1 MIALDRSAPRELTVL
16 YDAHCP
22 LCRTARQWLYRQPT
36 YVPLRFIPAASVA
49 ARRRFPLLDPAETLR
64 DITVVD
70 DAGRVYRG
78 PKAWVMC
85 LWATREHRDRALS
98 LAQPRLWPLA
108 KRFVAWVSTHRKAL
122 GGVGRVVLGGGT
134 SG

>member
-1 MIALDRSAPRELTVL
+1 M
-16 YDAHCP
+16 
-22 LCRTARQWLYRQPT
+22 
-36 YVPLRFIPAASVA
+36 PLRFIPAASGA

-85 LWATREHRDRALS
+85 LWATREHRARALS
-98 LAQPRLWPLA
+98 LAQPTLWPLA
-108 KRFVAWVSTHRKAL
+108 KRFVAWVSTHREAL
-122 GGVGRVVLGGGT
+122 GGVGRVVLGGGM